1 MEELYAADSR
11 NAYYHRKRQTARY
24 ANKVNKAPGY
34 LLMAI
39 NLSNTMEDLLNCP
52 NR

>member
-11 NAYYHRKRQTARY
+11 NAYYRKRQTARY
-24 ANKVNKAPGY
+24 ANKVNKTPGY

-39 NLSNTMEDLLNCP
+39 NSSNTMEDLLHCP
-52 NR
+52 NQ